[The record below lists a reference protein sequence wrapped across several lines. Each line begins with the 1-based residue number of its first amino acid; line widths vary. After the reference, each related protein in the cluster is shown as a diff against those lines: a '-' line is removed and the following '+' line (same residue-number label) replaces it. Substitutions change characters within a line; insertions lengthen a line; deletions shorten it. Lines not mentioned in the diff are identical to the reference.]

1 MSRRRRRGEDIGD
14 LRYDRESS
22 KEEKRHEAMRI
33 TFTYLLLN
41 VVSIVLIHL
50 LIAPVISPHEY
61 EPVLADRTRLLVFKI
76 FCGFWTLLTAFY
88 NCLLG
93 CYGYRW
99 MRKKWKREESE
110 GHLNR
115 YRNPKYDAEE
125 EEEGVDVD
133 VDDVDI
139 GTDVD
144 KDDERKEY
152 AGPGSKVW
160 FANNNPYTAARRTH
174 SATFA
179 AARKSKRLSHPV
191 GRLQNYTE
199 QEPIAEETGDVE
211 TETNR
216 NTERWED
223 GNMNEG
229 EVGEFSDSAARPVHD
244 DDRVSRRH
252 ADEYPFPKDEK
263 APSSTTTW
271 SNSATSAG
279 ELTRKKKSKK
289 GTNKFTIR
297 SEDAEIARTEPNEN
311 ICSSPISDKVRFRAI
326 DSRSSTPLSSVQGS
340 GSSKYRSKREIT
352 RRVTN
357 PDPPTSSGEGSS
369 NISAHQSEP
378 SREPSTNESS
388 ENSAKQDTGKL
399 DRKRSTSNS
408 RSSLEREECYD
419 PIRERSR
426 TVKNIMTYGSYHD
439 QQAALEQMNK
449 AIWSEVGT
457 HMQRQVHM
465 QEPSLEERND
475 DDGSDERG
483 KKKGRWWNLGLKR
496 QSKGIEMKK
505 FKAGPVFEKQT
516 ARESNRRRLIL
527 VSTTIATCIMTAMP
541 PFLAIGGDL
550 IAHDFQF
557 QHACDQTRWDIR
569 LDTAGLHPEQNNVFN
584 RATFKDRR
592 AKGYEKQFIMNL
604 EGMSTYGAGLDFS
617 LVNPRRGYV
626 FYLSDRDLANQ
637 PDGGKNV
644 KFPYPVVVAYDMLKH
659 AYYAHDDIWRDLTDD
674 SFFDNGAFMNGTLGI
689 FPSEGI
695 WLEKKERD
703 GYCGQP
709 KRVLKNGYDQRIIW
723 TVIDDRKDCTVLRVC
738 ASNKA
743 TRRQVVIATGMILL
757 RLTMSATCCS
767 NKFGEFDMLQ
777 S

>member
-1 MSRRRRRGEDIGD
+1 MNRRREDIGE
-14 LRYDRESS
+14 LRYKRESS

-61 EPVLADRTRLLVFKI
+61 EPVLADRTRLLVFKG
-76 FCGFWTLLTAFY
+76 FCGLWALLTAFY

-99 MRKKWKREESE
+99 MRKKWMREESQ

-115 YRNPKYDAEE
+115 YRNPKYDVE
-125 EEEGVDVD
+125 EEEGVDTD
-133 VDDVDI
+133 V
-139 GTDVD
+139 GTDLD
-144 KDDERKEY
+144 KDGKRKEY
-152 AGPGSKVW
+152 VGPGSKIW

-179 AARKSKRLSHPV
+179 ATRRSKRLSCPV
-191 GRLQNYTE
+191 GRLQNYTK
-199 QEPIAEETGDVE
+199 QEPIAEETADVGVE
-211 TETNR
+211 ANKD
-216 NTERWED
+216 RWGD
-223 GNMNEG
+223 GNMSEG
-229 EVGEFSDSAARPVHD
+229 GAGEFSDSAVGPAGDGAPRC
-244 DDRVSRRH
+244 H
-252 ADEYPFPKDEK
+252 ADGYPFPKEEK

-279 ELTRKKKSKK
+279 ELARKKKGKNEAK
-289 GTNKFTIR
+289 KFTIQ
-297 SEDAEIARTEPNEN
+297 SEDTERPEENEN
-311 ICSSPISDKVRFRAI
+311 LCNSPISDKVRFRTMDA
-326 DSRSSTPLSSVQGS
+326 RSSSPLSSIQGS
-340 GSSKYRSKREIT
+340 GSSRYRSKRET
-352 RRVTN
+352 ARRVTN

-369 NISAHQSEP
+369 NILAHQSEA
-378 SREPSTNESS
+378 SRESSTNGSS
-388 ENSAKQDTGKL
+388 ESCVKQDTGKL
-399 DRKRSTSNS
+399 DRRRSGSNS
-408 RSSLEREECYD
+408 RSSLEREDHFD
-419 PIRERSR
+419 PVRERSR
-426 TVKNIMTYGSYHD
+426 AVKNIMTYGSYHD
-439 QQAALEQMNK
+439 QQAAFDQMNH
-449 AIWSEVGT
+449 AIWSEVGA
-457 HMQRQVHM
+457 HMQRRVRIDDL
-465 QEPSLEERND
+465 PLKER
-475 DDGSDERG
+475 DEDKIGNRR
-483 KKKGRWWNLGLKR
+483 KKKRWWSLGLKKK
-496 QSKGIEMKK
+496 SKEIEMTDITV
-505 FKAGPVFEKQT
+505 GSVFEKQPT
-516 ARESNRRRLIL
+516 LEPNRRRLIL
-527 VSTTIATCIMTAMP
+527 VSIAIATFIMTTMP

-557 QHACDQTRWDIR
+557 QHACDQARWDIR
-569 LDTAGLHPEQNNVFN
+569 LDTAGLHPEQNNIYN
-584 RATFKDRR
+584 RATFEDRR
-592 AKGYEKQFIMNL
+592 AKGYEKQFMMNL

-637 PDGGKNV
+637 PDGGKDV

-659 AYYAHDDIWRDLTDD
+659 AYYAHDDIWRDLNDE

-689 FPSEGI
+689 FPSESI
-695 WLEKKERD
+695 WLEKRERD

-767 NKFGEFDMLQ
+767 KKFGEFDILE